1 MVKKVRLTEYERLR
15 TIAALRTHLAWLN
28 ARYNM
33 RNRTTPDLVK
43 EEARSYRALIRKLRG
58 G

>member
-1 MVKKVRLTEYERLR
+1 MGKKVRLTEYERLR
-15 TIAALRTHLAWLN
+15 TLAALRTHLAWLN

-33 RNRTTPDLVK
+33 RNVTTPDAVK
-43 EEARSYRALIRKLRG
+43 EEARSYRELIRKLRG